1 MALEK
6 RRHRLRGDVAGIGFD
21 GSEDAVAFAAGG
33 IEVGG
38 F

>member
-6 RRHRLRGDVAGIGFD
+6 RRHRSRRDFAGFGFD